1 MPITWHAKRWWNFC
15 VSEGEKKD
23 FPETD
28 FYIGVLKCVPVV
40 YNMEALKH
48 FDQKNQTRKFIQNLF
63 SQNISMSQ
71 TFI

>member
-15 VSEGEKKD
+15 V
-23 FPETD
+23 PETD